1 MLVSQMRD
9 KGTAVR
15 FQSDTQHQPP
25 AAHTFEQC
33 VMVRDK
39 LLQTGAEPLSHL
51 LHMLGKV
58 RLKDHVKHCV
68 ARRHR
73 ERIAAIGRTMRTEH
87 HAFCGLFTCKAGPER
102 ETAANA
108 FCDRPDV
115 GDSAIFLIVEADART
130 HDPAF
135 QFIKYESQTGTEPCR
150 E

>member
-1 MLVSQMRD
+1 MAFPDNQRRQDAHDIVAARHGEQPMLVSQMRD

-73 ERIAAIGRTMRTEH
+73 ERIAAIGRTMRSKEH
-87 HAFCGLFTCKAGPER
+87 TSELQSLMRISYAVFCLEKKTTKR
-102 ETAANA
+102 
-108 FCDRPDV
+108 
-115 GDSAIFLIVEADART
+115 
-130 HDPAF
+130 
-135 QFIKYESQTGTEPCR
+135 Q
-150 E
+150 